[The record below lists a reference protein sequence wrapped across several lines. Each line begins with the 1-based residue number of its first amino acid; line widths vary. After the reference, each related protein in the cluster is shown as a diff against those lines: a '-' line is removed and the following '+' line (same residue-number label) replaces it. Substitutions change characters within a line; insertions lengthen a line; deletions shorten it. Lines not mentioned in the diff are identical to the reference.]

1 MEEKQKQEND
11 EKVYGYQENDILEP
25 LGDDKFLYECLE
37 SNKNLIKYDCFDE
50 EVSGKEWVN
59 KYRNDN
65 RSHGKSPMYFNNQYQ
80 WVNIQVID
88 FNESTGKFKIKTLSE
103 GIIKEVNRL
112 SILFRDEDIDK
123 FRSRLKIC
131 KMR

>member
-1 MEEKQKQEND
+1 
-11 EKVYGYQENDILEP
+11 VYGYQENDILEP

-65 RSHGKSPMYFNNQYQ
+65 RSLMANLQCISIINTNGLIFKS
-80 WVNIQVID
+80 
-88 FNESTGKFKIKTLSE
+88 L
-103 GIIKEVNRL
+103 
-112 SILFRDEDIDK
+112 ILMNLLLN
-123 FRSRLKIC
+123 SRLKL
-131 KMR
+131 